1 MPWLSAELIGLVNAV
16 AETTVVAMPGE
27 LAVMAAWMADSMV
40 ELVGWVDSAPVHDG
54 VGRPRR
60 AAQSAKPYCVGVK
73 KELSVTWL
81 TKVNFHLGVVGKLPA
96 ASFVAEAVL
105 LDELLH
111 AAISAEAAAVAL
123 NSPAPSSSRR
133 REGPSF
139 MFRVSIASSTTGSIF
154 FLI

>member
-1 MPWLSAELIGLVNAV
+1 M
-16 AETTVVAMPGE
+16 VAMPGE

-40 ELVGWVDSAPVHDG
+40 ELVGWVERAPVHDG

-60 AAQSAKPYCVGVK
+60 AAQSAKPYWVGVK
-73 KELSVTWL
+73 KALSVTWL

-96 ASFVAEAVL
+96 AAFVAEAVLPDEALL

-123 NSPAPSSSRR
+123 NSPAPSSRRR

>member
-1 MPWLSAELIGLVNAV
+1 M
-16 AETTVVAMPGE
+16 
-27 LAVMAAWMADSMV
+27 
-40 ELVGWVDSAPVHDG
+40 
-54 VGRPRR
+54 GRPSS
-60 AAQSAKPYCVGVK
+60 AAQSWNPYWVGVK
-73 KELSVTWL
+73 NALSVTWL

-96 ASFVAEAVL
+96 AAFAADAVPVGAAEL

-111 AAISAEAAAVAL
+111 AAMSAEAAAVAL
-123 NSPAPSSSRR
+123 NRPAPSSSRR

>member
-1 MPWLSAELIGLVNAV
+1 
-16 AETTVVAMPGE
+16 
-27 LAVMAAWMADSMV
+27 MADSMV
-40 ELVGWVDSAPVHDG
+40 GTVDCVDRAPVQEG
-54 VGRPRR
+54 VGRPRM
-60 AAQSAKPYCVGVK
+60 AAQSAKPYWVGVK
-73 KELSVTWL
+73 NALSVTWF

-96 ASFVAEAVL
+96 AAFAAPVVPDGLAEL
-105 LDELLH
+105 EDELLH

-123 NSPAPSSSRR
+123 NKPAPSSSRR